1 MNSHRLLKTKS
12 NHFYT
17 PFHACH
23 IHSHG
28 CEFSWYVPLREK
40 FSVTALVYQTLLK
53 MLIWRSEA
61 IPLAFLLGF
70 SRVEGGSVNC
80 FIHKQLTWF

>member
-1 MNSHRLLKTKS
+1 MNSQRLLKTKS

-28 CEFSWYVPLREK
+28 CEFSRYVPLREK
-40 FSVTALVYQTLLK
+40 ILCDCFGLSN
-53 MLIWRSEA
+53 
-61 IPLAFLLGF
+61 F
-70 SRVEGGSVNC
+70 VENVDLE
-80 FIHKQLTWF
+80 I